1 MENNFEEIKWEFMNK
16 EERVQW
22 LKETIDNCLQIFEN
36 DESELDDPG
45 TYFSCGMELD
55 VARYELKEIM
65 SSEEYDQL
73 DQKYRY
79 WKSKK

>member
-1 MENNFEEIKWEFMNK
+1 MSK
-16 EERVQW
+16 EERIKR

-36 DESELDDPG
+36 DGSELDDFG

-79 WKSKK
+79 WKLKK